1 MTLENIRALNEAG
14 LQDFMR
20 FIEQTR
26 ASEKAGEPGMP
37 APIHLLTSDDKTSL
51 ISIDVKLD
59 STKKFGDRYE
69 LAKYLHSVLG
79 PDFRDELY
87 DLSGLWAWIALFYF
101 DQLRAAEGNTQR
113 SEHFIPDEWAKRTP
127 GQDLGYRHSV
137 RTPLL
142 LLRRYG
148 EQFARFFLTGRPTY
162 QMGDIVEQFVSR
174 PKALRSDRVR
184 ATMLKLYQSK
194 TGGFKKGAATRPAKS
209 RKSHAGRGGIR
220 RFAGVYVP
228 RVKLGFD
235 IDEMDAD
242 EIIATC
248 GSEISGSKFV
258 NS

>member
-1 MTLENIRALNEAG
+1 MTLETIRALNEAG
-14 LQDFMR
+14 LQDFMN

-26 ASEKAGEPGMP
+26 ASEKAGKPRLP
-37 APIHLLTSDDKTSL
+37 APMHLLASDDKTAA
-51 ISIDVKLD
+51 IKMDVKLD
-59 STKKFGDRYE
+59 STKRFNDRYE
-69 LAKYLHSVLG
+69 LAKYLNSVLD
-79 PDFRDELY
+79 PAFDDAFY
-87 DLSGLWAWIALFYF
+87 DLAGLWAWLALFYF
-101 DQLRAAEGNTQR
+101 DQLQAAEGNTQR
-113 SEHFIPDEWAKRTP
+113 SEHFIPDEWAKKTP

-137 RTPLL
+137 RTPLM

-209 RKSHAGRGGIR
+209 RKSNAGRGGIR
-220 RFAGVYVP
+220 RFAGIYVP

-235 IDEMDAD
+235 IDEMEVD
-242 EIIATC
+242 EIITTC
-248 GSEISGSKFV
+248 GSEISGSRFV
-258 NS
+258 IS